1 MKKENSHMS
10 PVKLLGERIKSAREE
25 AKMTLEELSTL
36 ATLSKNQLQQIE
48 EGGDSSFYSAEIK
61 LIAAKKVGKILK
73 LDDSEF
79 LISE

>member
-1 MKKENSHMS
+1 MS

>member
-48 EGGDSSFYSAEIK
+48 EGGDSSFYSAVIK

>member
-1 MKKENSHMS
+1 LKKENSHMS

>member
-1 MKKENSHMS
+1 MS
-10 PVKLLGERIKSAREE
+10 QVKLVGERIKSAREE
-25 AKMTLEELSTL
+25 AEMTLEELSTL